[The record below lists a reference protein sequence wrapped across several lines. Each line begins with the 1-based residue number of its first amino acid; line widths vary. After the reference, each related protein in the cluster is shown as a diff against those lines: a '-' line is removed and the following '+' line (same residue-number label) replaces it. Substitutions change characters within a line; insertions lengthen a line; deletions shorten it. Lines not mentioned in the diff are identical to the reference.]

1 MEAKNSKP
9 VPINYFILWKATDGW
24 LYFCFVFL
32 HKKDA
37 PLCYCKFLSIH
48 SFFEETSGKIPK
60 TPVTQ
65 LKEQMVIN
73 NTEMH
78 RHASRSLHFQLYNRA
93 TDGFI
98 VKKREGGNTQNLKH
112 FFTTKL

>member
-1 MEAKNSKP
+1 M
-9 VPINYFILWKATDGW
+9 DGSIFV
-24 LYFCFVFL
+24 FCFVFL
-32 HKKDA
+32 HKNDA

-78 RHASRSLHFQLYNRA
+78 RHASRSIHFQFYNRA